1 MNWSALTKKQQQM
14 VFATAILAVVQ
25 ILLLAYFLGWMSP
38 SGSKAGGSAKEELND
53 LQEKLDDARAILGR
67 SEIIKKGL
75 EESVRKLEELEVYTP
90 SRSDRYAWAY
100 EYVSLR
106 ATRAGVEL
114 DNLEEI
120 IFITDAKKPPAN
132 EPYEIS
138 VSTQCGYNE
147 LVEFLWRLERG
158 NELLRIKEVEV
169 SRLPDTS
176 LRQQVRIV
184 IQWPATIDIKRG
196 SGG

>member
-14 VFATAILAVVQ
+14 VFATVILAVVQ

-38 SGSKAGGSAKEELND
+38 SSSNGGSAKEELRE
-53 LQEKLDDARAILGR
+53 LQEKLDDARAVLGR

-75 EESVRKLEELEVYTP
+75 GESIRKLEVLEVYTP
-90 SRSDRYAWAY
+90 SSSDRYAWAY

-120 IFITDAKKPPAN
+120 IFVDDAKKSAAN

-147 LVEFLWRLERG
+147 LVGFLWQIEGG
-158 NELLRIKEVEV
+158 NALLRIKEVEI

-184 IQWPATIDIKRG
+184 IQWPATIEIKRG